1 MVALLNSWE
10 SLPREKRIDLLRA
23 TETRKLRKQAHLR
36 ATIDDARHAGHITPD
51 AVYAFAALH
60 LRDDLNRPI
69 RPAPHHE
76 LWVRLLCDWRIKR
89 LLIIAPP
96 ESAKTTWVI
105 SAYLGCKVGIFPE
118 SNTIIGSVSGPV
130 AERRSLSL
138 RGMIET
144 PEWQATFPGV
154 LPVTASD
161 GLKFGTTEWSLAPN
175 GQPTSGRLHPTISA
189 YGTGGS
195 VIGSR
200 ADEIIAD
207 DLLDEDNSRTT
218 HQRGLVERWLH
229 TSLLSRRKAR
239 VGRIV
244 VVGTAWHEA
253 DIYANIR
260 RSPDWVVCHM
270 LLLTEG
276 EAVYAHLSYPDD
288 WPWEMAGEP
297 ITEGTTVDL

>member
-1 MVALLNSWE
+1 MEERNRRQTE
-10 SLPREKRIDLLRA
+10 RLRA
-23 TETRKLRKQAHLR
+23 IIAR
-36 ATIDDARHAGHITPD
+36 ARAQKTITPD

-60 LRDDLNRPI
+60 LRTDSGAPI
-69 RPAPHHE
+69 EPAPHHE
-76 LWVRLLCDWRIKR
+76 LWIKLLCDWRIKK

-105 SAYLGCKVGIFPE
+105 SAYLGCKVGLFPE

-130 AERRSLSL
+130 AERRSLSV
-138 RGMIET
+138 RGLVET

-175 GQPTSGRLHPTISA
+175 GQPSSGRLHPTIAA

-207 DLLDEDNSRTT
+207 DLLDEDNSRTA

-244 VVGTAWHEA
+244 VVGTAWHS
-253 DIYANIR
+253 DDLYAKAR
-260 RSPDWVVCHM
+260 REGDWVVCHM
-270 LLLTEG
+270 PLLTEG
-276 EAVYAHLSYPDD
+276 EAVWADLSYPDD
-288 WPWEMAGEP
+288 YTGPMLGEP
-297 ITEGTTVDL
+297 VVDPIATEQEIA

>member
-1 MVALLNSWE
+1 MNSTVVSPNWSRSARLEYLRLLEERN
-10 SLPREKRIDLLRA
+10 RRQ
-23 TETRKLRKQAHLR
+23 TERLR
-36 ATIDDARHAGHITPD
+36 ATIAEARARHTITPD

-60 LRDDLNRPI
+60 LRTDSGRPVE
-69 RPAPHHE
+69 PAAHHE
-76 LWVRLLCDWRIKR
+76 LWVKLLCDWRIKR

-96 ESAKTTWVI
+96 ESAKTTWTI

-130 AERRSLSL
+130 AERRALSL
-138 RGMIET
+138 RGMVET
-144 PEWQATFPGV
+144 PEWQATFPGI
-154 LPVTASD
+154 LPVAAHD
-161 GLKFGTTEWSLAPN
+161 GMKWGTTEWSLAPN
-175 GQPTSGRLHPTISA
+175 GQPASGRLHPTISA

-207 DLLDEDNSRTT
+207 DLLDEDNSRTA

-260 RSPDWVVCHM
+260 RSPDWVVCHVP
-270 LLLTEG
+270 LLTEG
-276 EAVYAHLSYPDD
+276 DRVWADVSYPDD
-288 WPWEMAGEP
+288 WSGPMLGEP
-297 ITEGTTVDL
+297 VTEDMKERD